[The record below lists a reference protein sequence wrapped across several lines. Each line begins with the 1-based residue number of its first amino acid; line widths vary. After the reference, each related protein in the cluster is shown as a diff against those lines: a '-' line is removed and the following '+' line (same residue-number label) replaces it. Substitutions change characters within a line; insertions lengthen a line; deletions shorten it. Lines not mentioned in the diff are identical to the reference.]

1 MRRLRL
7 VWGLIIVLFSMPL
20 AAEQALL
27 WQVKSPRGAISY
39 LFGTIHSDDPRVL
52 DLPKPVALAF
62 DKAKTVVLEMD
73 LGQASQGAMSQAVM
87 LQQGKSLADLIPA
100 ALYRETI
107 EVMLT
112 LGYPEEVTQRL
123 TPWAIQLTLSMPP
136 QSTGMFLDAVLYQQA
151 MAANKRVVGLET
163 MDEQLAVFRDL
174 PLSDQTVLLQQAV
187 KDYPQ
192 LGRLME
198 GILQAWLARDLDKMA
213 AMSSDNMA
221 ELPTSLQQRF
231 GRSLIESR
239 NHRMAERSLPILREG
254 GAFIAVGTLHLVG
267 DEGLVA
273 LLRGEGMKVT
283 AVY

>member
-1 MRRLRL
+1 MRKLRL
-7 VWGLIIVLFSMPL
+7 VCGLIVVLFSSTV

-27 WQVKSPRGAISY
+27 WQVQSPRGAISF

-73 LGQASQGAMSQAVM
+73 LGQVSPEAMSQALM
-87 LQQGKSLADLIPA
+87 LPHGRSLADLVPA
-100 ALYRETI
+100 SLYRETVK
-107 EVMLT
+107 VMST
-112 LGYPEEVTQRL
+112 LGYPEAVTRQL
-123 TPWAIQLTLSMPP
+123 SPWAIQLTLSMPP
-136 QSTGMFLDAVLYQQA
+136 QSTGMFLDAVLYEQA
-151 MAANKRVVGLET
+151 VAANKRVVGLET
-163 MDEQLAVFRDL
+163 MEEQLSVFRDL
-174 PLSDQTVLLQQAV
+174 SQSDQVVLLQQAV

-192 LGRLME
+192 LGKLME
-198 GILQAWLARDLDKMA
+198 SITQAWLARDLDKIA
-213 AMSSDNMA
+213 TMSSENMS
-221 ELPTSLQQRF
+221 ELPASLQQRF

-239 NHRMAERSLPILREG
+239 NHRMAERSLPVLRQG

-273 LLRGEGMKVT
+273 LLRQEGMKVT

>member
-7 VWGLIIVLFSMPL
+7 VCGLIVVLFSMPL

-27 WQVKSPRGAISY
+27 WQVESPRGAINF

-52 DLPKPVALAF
+52 ELPKPVALAF
-62 DKAKTVVLEMD
+62 DKAKTVALELD
-73 LGQASQGAMSQAVM
+73 LGLASQGAMSQAVM
-87 LQQGKSLADLIPA
+87 LPQGKSLADLIPD
-100 ALYRETI
+100 ALYRETVK
-107 EVMLT
+107 VMST
-112 LGYPEEVTQRL
+112 LGYPEEITRQL

-136 QSTGMFLDAVLYQQA
+136 PTTGMFLDAVLYEQA
-151 MAANKRVVGLET
+151 VAANKRVVGLET
-163 MDEQLAVFRDL
+163 MEEQLSVFRDL
-174 PLSDQTVLLQQAV
+174 STSDQIVLLQQAI

-192 LGRLME
+192 LAQFME
-198 GILQAWLARDLDKMA
+198 SILQAWLARDLDKMA
-213 AMSSDNMA
+213 TMSSDTMA
-221 ELPTSLQQRF
+221 ELPASLQQRF

-267 DEGLVA
+267 EEGLVA